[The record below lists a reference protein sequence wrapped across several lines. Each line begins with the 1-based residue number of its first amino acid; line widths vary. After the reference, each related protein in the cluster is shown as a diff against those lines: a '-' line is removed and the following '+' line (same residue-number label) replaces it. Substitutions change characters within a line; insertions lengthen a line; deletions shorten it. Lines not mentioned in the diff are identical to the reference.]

1 MQVLL
6 LHKQRGNY
14 MLTFDHSV
22 KFDGKWFKAGEPV
35 DFPVLTPA
43 KKEQVVED
51 DATETAE
58 KVEKPAPAKRSYTK
72 RK

>member
-1 MQVLL
+1 
-6 LHKQRGNY
+6 

-22 KFDGKWFKAGEPV
+22 KVDGKWFKAGEPV

-43 KKEQVVED
+43 KKEQNVNAD
-51 DATETAE
+51 TNETADE
-58 KVEKPAPAKRSYTK
+58 TAEKPAPAKRSYTK